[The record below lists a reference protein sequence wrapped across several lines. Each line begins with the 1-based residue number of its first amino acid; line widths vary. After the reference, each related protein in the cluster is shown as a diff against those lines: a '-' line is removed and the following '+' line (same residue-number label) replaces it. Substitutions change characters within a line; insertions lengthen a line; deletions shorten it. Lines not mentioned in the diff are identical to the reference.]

1 MGSQAKGE
9 AENVE
14 VALPVD
20 AEQLAVLRA
29 DWAVSEG
36 VFDVQ
41 FYHEGYDVQLE
52 RELSGR

>member
-41 FYHEGYDVQLE
+41 FYHEGCDVQLE